1 MPLSNVEASA
11 PARLTDGSRVGVVG
25 GGPAG
30 SFFAFFLLTTAE
42 RLGMKLDVDLYEYRD
57 FGNLAPLGCNMC
69 GGIVSES
76 LVQMLAAEGIELPPS
91 VIQRGIDSY
100 VLHMDVGSVRIDTPT
115 HEMRIGAVH
124 RGAGPR
130 DVKTPRWGS
139 FDGHLLG
146 LAVEKGANVR
156 RERVERITGDGDRP
170 GIVSRGGESRTYDL
184 VVAAAGVNSSVQK
197 LLAET
202 AIGYRAPRTTKTF
215 IREYFLGEETIN
227 RLLGTSMHV
236 FLLNIPRLEFA
247 AVIPKGDYATVCLLG
262 DDIDT
267 ALVEAFMHAPEVRSC
282 LPVDFPVEERS
293 CQCSPRIN
301 VAGAIRPF
309 ADRIL
314 VIGDAGVTRLYKDG
328 IGAAYRTAKAAA
340 TTAVL
345 HGVSAAAFERH
356 YWPTCRA
363 ILDDN
368 RIGKLTFAV
377 TRQIQRRRVARRAV
391 LRMTVD
397 EQGRKG
403 PRRRMSQVLWDVF
416 TGSAPYRDI
425 FLRSLHPSFLGRF
438 AWDLCASVVP
448 PRTAG
453 EEVDR

>member
-1 MPLSNVEASA
+1 
-11 PARLTDGSRVGVVG
+11 
-25 GGPAG
+25 
-30 SFFAFFLLTTAE
+30 
-42 RLGMKLDVDLYEYRD
+42 
-57 FGNLAPLGCNMC
+57 
-69 GGIVSES
+69 
-76 LVQMLAAEGIELPPS
+76 
-91 VIQRGIDSY
+91 
-100 VLHMDVGSVRIDTPT
+100 
-115 HEMRIGAVH
+115 
-124 RGAGPR
+124 
-130 DVKTPRWGS
+130 
-139 FDGHLLG
+139 
-146 LAVEKGANVR
+146 
-156 RERVERITGDGDRP
+156 VERITGDGDRP